1 MSQRDFL
8 QGFDAM
14 AFGAFFDA
22 GIADAATYTPPGGG
36 AGVACQVLVDRGVRD
51 FGTDEAP
58 VSTFRVL
65 VTFQLSQVSPKE
77 EGAVE
82 IGAETF
88 TLVQRLREDE
98 SISQWGVQ

>member
-8 QGFDAM
+8 QSFDAY

-22 GIADAATYTPPGGG
+22 GMADAATYTPLEGG
-36 AGVACQVLVDRGVRD
+36 AGVACRVLVDRGVRD
-51 FGTDEAP
+51 FGDDFAP

-65 VTFQLSQVSPKE
+65 VTFQLAQVTPS
-77 EGAVE
+77 EGGTVA
-82 IGAETF
+82 IGTETF
-88 TLVQRLREDE
+88 TLVQRVRADE